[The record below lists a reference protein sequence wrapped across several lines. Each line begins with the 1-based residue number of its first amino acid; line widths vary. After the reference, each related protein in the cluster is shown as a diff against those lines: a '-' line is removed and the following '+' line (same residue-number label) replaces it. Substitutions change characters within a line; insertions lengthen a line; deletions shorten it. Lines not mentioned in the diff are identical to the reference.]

1 MADAAKSVWLK
12 EEGETRKVGV
22 NHAAA
27 LALFTG
33 IDIVVGTFGDQ

>member
-1 MADAAKSVWLK
+1 MADAAKSLWLK
-12 EEGETRKVGV
+12 EEGEIRSVGV
-22 NHAAA
+22 NHVVD